1 MVGVP
6 VAGIATEEDLEVVVE
21 DRAQGVVEY
30 LRYLV
35 SAMVQAAVETVPGV
49 MQVDLLYHRQFRD
62 LVNDV
67 PHLVGLVELRLLH

>member
-1 MVGVP
+1 MVDVP
-6 VAGIATEEDLEVVVE
+6 VAGIATEVDLAVTVE

-35 SAMVQAAVETVPGV
+35 SAMVRAAVETALGV
-49 MQVDLLYHRQFRD
+49 MRVDLPCHWQFRV

>member
-35 SAMVQAAVETVPGV
+35 KAMVRAAVEIVPGV
-49 MQVDLLYHRQFRD
+49 MRVDLPYHRRLRV

-67 PHLVGLVELRLLH
+67 PHLVGLVGLQLLH

>member
-6 VAGIATEEDLEVVVE
+6 VAGIATEEDLEQVVE

-30 LRYLV
+30 LRYLAK
-35 SAMVQAAVETVPGV
+35 AMVRAAAETALGV
-49 MQVDLLYHRQFRD
+49 MRVDLPDHRRFRA

-67 PHLVGLVELRLLH
+67 LHLVGPVELRLLH